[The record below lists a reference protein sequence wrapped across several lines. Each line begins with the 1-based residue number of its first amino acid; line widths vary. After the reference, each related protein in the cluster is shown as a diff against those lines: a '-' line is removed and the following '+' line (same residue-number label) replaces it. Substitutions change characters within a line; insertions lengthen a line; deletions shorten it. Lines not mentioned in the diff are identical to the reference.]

1 MAYLRVQIED
11 NLHRDYDLIQGCTT
25 IGRHLNS
32 DIVIASPSVSNKH
45 ARINV
50 EQACFITDLRS
61 SNGTFLNGK
70 KVLHA
75 RLKGGDIINFAGISA
90 TFFE

>member
-1 MAYLRVQIED
+1 MAFLRVQIE
-11 NLHRDYDLIQGCTT
+11 NNIYEDYDLMHGRTT

-32 DIVIASPSVSNKH
+32 DIVITNPSVSNKH
-45 ARINV
+45 ARINI
-50 EQACFITDLRS
+50 ENGCFVTDLRS

-75 RLKGGDIINFAGISA
+75 KLKGGDIINFASISA
-90 TFFE
+90 MFFE

>member
-1 MAYLRVQIED
+1 MAFLRVQIE
-11 NLHRDYDLIQGCTT
+11 NNIYKDYELKQGRIT

-32 DIVIASPSVSNKH
+32 DIVISNPSVSNKH
-45 ARINV
+45 AHLNI
-50 EQACFITDLRS
+50 EEACFVTDLRS

-75 RLKGGDIINFAGISA
+75 KLKGGDIINFASISA

>member
-1 MAYLRVQIED
+1 MAYLRVQIEG
-11 NLHRDYDLIQGCTT
+11 NLHRDYELMQGRTT

-32 DIVIASPSVSNKH
+32 DIVITSPSVSNKH

-61 SNGTFLNGK
+61 SNGTYINGK

-75 RLKGGDIINFAGISA
+75 KLKTGDVINFAGISA

>member
-1 MAYLRVQIED
+1 M
-11 NLHRDYDLIQGCTT
+11 QGRTT

-45 ARINV
+45 ARFNV
-50 EQACFITDLRS
+50 EQACFVTDLRS